1 MLVWSGRCDSL
12 AGGQPEHAYTDGVG
26 GMAAAGWNHTGRG
39 SMPTQEAKFPVDL
52 CAFHVSL
59 LIVRNS
65 AAEVEEFSRCCCEY
79 YTSKRGFSS
88 THNLRFQWIKS
99 ASGRLSMKACRGCLQ
114 SDINCVVL
122 IHLEG
127 VIQRYITPS
136 LIIAF
141 YHALPPR
148 PPPKPPNPPIPPSM
162 PPCIPPPIML

>member
-65 AAEVEEFSRCCCEY
+65 AAEVEEFSRCFC
-79 YTSKRGFSS
+79 GFSIDEIQAFLAKVLVSSIVRFLALMMIVVILVSFLVCSAVSFCFIFRLRGSFVPFTLHTHYNS
-88 THNLRFQWIKS
+88 TILQVDVMRKS
-99 ASGRLSMKACRGCLQ
+99 
-114 SDINCVVL
+114 
-122 IHLEG
+122 
-127 VIQRYITPS
+127 
-136 LIIAF
+136 F
-141 YHALPPR
+141 
-148 PPPKPPNPPIPPSM
+148 
-162 PPCIPPPIML
+162 

>member
-65 AAEVEEFSRCCCEY
+65 AAEVEEFSRCFCGFSIDEIQKKVL
-79 YTSKRGFSS
+79 TQKQALELLRLRGF
-88 THNLRFQWIKS
+88 TIVED
-99 ASGRLSMKACRGCLQ
+99 A
-114 SDINCVVL
+114 
-122 IHLEG
+122 
-127 VIQRYITPS
+127 
-136 LIIAF
+136 
-141 YHALPPR
+141 PPQAA
-148 PPPKPPNPPIPPSM
+148 PA
-162 PPCIPPPIML
+162 